1 MNLVQWSAQ
10 WSLSSEIQL
19 TVVTGSAEN
28 FPSPLRCELKWEVN
42 RDMTVLNCRRRQR
55 FPGGWGTCLWRH
67 WPALRGADRTRVYT
81 CQPDAVGSDDE
92 GKRTEGTPQVSLL
105 SLSPQDVCLL
115 FIYTCIFLFLQVGE
129 ALLPFGSSR
138 FHRAF
143 HGFCWRW
150 DAQIQFR
157 CGRILWKLSFF

>member
-1 MNLVQWSAQ
+1 MNLIQWSAQ

-19 TVVTGSAEN
+19 SVVTGSAEN
-28 FPSPLRCELKWEVN
+28 FPGPLRWEVN
-42 RDMTVLNCRRRQR
+42 RDVTVLNCRRRQR

-67 WPALRGADRTRVYT
+67 WPALRGADRTGVYT
-81 CQPDAVGSDDE
+81 CHSDAVGSDDE
-92 GKRTEGTPQVSLL
+92 GKRAEGTPQVSLL
-105 SLSPQDVCLL
+105 SLFKMFVFCC
-115 FIYTCIFLFLQVGE
+115 IYIFLFLQVGE

-157 CGRILWKLSFF
+157 CGRILRKLSFF